1 MTRFVY
7 LVDGL
12 GKLTCI
18 STDEIMNKISTRFR
32 TIKRFNQFIMK
43 GEK

>member
-7 LVDGL
+7 LVDDW
-12 GKLTCI
+12 GKHI
-18 STDEIMNKISTRFR
+18 STDEIMNKFSKRFR
-32 TIKRFNQFIMK
+32 TIKWFNQFVMK